1 MVEPAIAAAAK
12 LAAEGLSPAV
22 VNCRFLKPL
31 DEEMLTTILR
41 TCRTLV
47 TVEEGVVTNG
57 FGAYL
62 AGRLQVSHPE
72 ARVVPMGV
80 PDILHDQA
88 PRADQLA
95 LFGLTPEGIAR
106 TITTLHHEASL
117 EPR

>member
-12 LAAEGLSPAV
+12 LSGEGFNPAV

-31 DEEMLTTILR
+31 DEEMLGTILL

-72 ARVVPMGV
+72 VRVVPMGV
-80 PDILHDQA
+80 PDILHEQA

-106 TITTLHHEASL
+106 TIATLHHEASL